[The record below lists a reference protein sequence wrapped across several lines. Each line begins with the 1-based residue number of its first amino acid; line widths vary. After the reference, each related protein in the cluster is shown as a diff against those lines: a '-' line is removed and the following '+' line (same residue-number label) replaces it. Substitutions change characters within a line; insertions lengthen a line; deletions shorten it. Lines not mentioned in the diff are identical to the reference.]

1 MAKNLILN
9 GNLVDTAKIVP
20 RQANFWDRLARDKQL
35 YILAAPG
42 LLFFLVFKYLPMW
55 GLVIAFQEYSPYKG
69 ILGSKWVG
77 LEHFHRFF
85 SNQDFFILLRNTLS
99 ISFLNLFFYFPVPI
113 IISLMLN
120 EVFNERFKK
129 ITQTIIYFP
138 HFLSWVI
145 IYGLTF
151 VMLNQTDGVI
161 NKIIQLIGG
170 QPIPFLSSE
179 KMFWPMLVFQNIW
192 RDSGWGTVIFLA
204 ALAGVDPS
212 LYEAARIDG
221 AGRFKQIWHV
231 TLPGIR
237 NVIIVVF
244 ILRLGQVLDVGFEQ
258 VYLMSN
264 AAVSNVSDI
273 FDTYVYRNGI
283 MNGQFSYSSA
293 VGIFKSVVG
302 TIMVI
307 SANRLSKTFG
317 QEGIY

>member
-1 MAKNLILN
+1 MPKSAVIHNTSIDQNKISPRKVGFFAK
-9 GNLVDTAKIVP
+9 
-20 RQANFWDRLARDKQL
+20 LARDKQL
-35 YILAAPG
+35 YMLAAPG
-42 LLFFLVFKYLPMW
+42 LLFFLIFKYLPMW
-55 GLVIAFQEYSPYKG
+55 GLVIAFKEYSPYKG

-77 LEHFHRFF
+77 IEHFERFF

-99 ISFLNLFFYFPVPI
+99 ISFLNLLFFFPVPI

-120 EVFNERFKK
+120 EVINVRFKK
-129 ITQTIIYFP
+129 VTQTIIYFP

-145 IYGLTF
+145 IYGLTY

-161 NKIIQLIGG
+161 NKIIQQLGG
-170 QPIPFLSSE
+170 ESIPFLSSQR
-179 KMFWPMLVFQNIW
+179 MFWPMLVFQNIW
-192 RDSGWGTVIFLA
+192 KDAGWGTVIFLA
-204 ALAGVDPS
+204 ALAGIDPT

-221 AGRFKQIWHV
+221 SGRFKQIWHV

-237 NVIIVVF
+237 NVIMVVL

-307 SANRLSKTFG
+307 SANRLSKVFG